1 MSAPYLL
8 RLLCLSLASFFLVNA
23 FVGLMIWLVS
33 RKAIR
38 IAEKMRARSAARF
51 LFFLR
56 LVGPASGMA
65 VVLVLCVPSYLWLEP
80 QFALERLGLVCL
92 VLAVLGA
99 AGWCISIVRTT
110 SAIVASSSLMRKWR
124 RGGRKTQIA
133 LGTSRAAVVEK
144 ETPLLALAGVFR
156 PQLLVSRG
164 VLQALS
170 NEQLDVALQHENAH
184 LVSRDNLKRLL
195 FFVTPDAFPLAKTL
209 ASIER
214 SWAKL
219 SEWAADDEAARG
231 DSNRALLL
239 AEALLRVARMGA
251 GPGLS
256 YLHTSLV
263 GGDRDLRARVDRLL
277 SLEALPAARPTP
289 GPSPRIKGALWL
301 VVCVV
306 VLTAGPAALSSIHR
320 LLELF
325 VR

>member
-23 FVGLMIWLVS
+23 FAGLMIWLIS
-33 RKAIR
+33 RNAIR
-38 IAEKMRARSAARF
+38 TAEKMRARSAARF

-56 LVGPASGMA
+56 LVGPATGMA

-80 QFALERLGLVCL
+80 QFALERIGLVCL
-92 VLAVLGA
+92 VLVVLGV
-99 AGWCISIVRTT
+99 AGWCISIVRTI
-110 SAIVASSSLMRKWR
+110 SAIVASSSLRRKWR
-124 RGGRKTQIA
+124 RAGRKAQMA
-133 LGTSRAAVVEK
+133 LGTSRAVVVEK

-184 LVSRDNLKRLL
+184 LASRDNLRRLL
-195 FFVTPDAFPLAKTL
+195 FLVTPDAFPLAKSL

-214 SWAKL
+214 SWARL

-251 GPGLS
+251 GPRLS

-277 SLEALPAARPTP
+277 SLEALPALPTP
-289 GPSPRIKGALWL
+289 GPSPRIKGALWF

-306 VLTAGPAALSSIHR
+306 VLTAGPAALSLVHR
-320 LLELF
+320 FLEFF